1 VSRRDRLLRLKRYTL
16 LYASFT
22 GLLRSNFDDAFRR
35 IDMLHCLNR
44 DHFPPTSPDD
54 PIFDNLL
61 HLLVAIQN
69 HYAGRLDAAKE
80 CYSFIPPT
88 AGDTYILALLN
99 KSIILRLGTQQDYS
113 LAMKSLDEV
122 ERRLA
127 ISGESCSPQL
137 RNAWC
142 LVKGIT
148 STEVIRSKLPR
159 KLLSLINSELLSR
172 VLHMSS
178 EQINGQLRTVALTVM
193 ATRYYINT
201 STEHAE
207 KMGLMAY
214 IGAKKAKDDIWQ
226 LVSGNLLSGST
237 PSHRNDADDR
247 GL

>member
-1 VSRRDRLLRLKRYTL
+1 MFRRDRLLRLKRYTL

-22 GLLRSNFDDAFRR
+22 GLLRSNIEDALRC

-69 HYAGRLDAAKE
+69 HYTGHLGAAME
-80 CYSFIPPT
+80 YYSFIPST

-99 KSIILRLGTQQDYS
+99 KSIILRLGTHQDYS
-113 LAMKSLDEV
+113 MAIKLLDEV

-127 ISGESCSPQL
+127 IGGQTSFPQL

-159 KLLSLINSELLSR
+159 TLI
-172 VLHMSS
+172 
-178 EQINGQLRTVALTVM
+178 
-193 ATRYYINT
+193 
-201 STEHAE
+201 
-207 KMGLMAY
+207 
-214 IGAKKAKDDIWQ
+214 
-226 LVSGNLLSGST
+226 
-237 PSHRNDADDR
+237 
-247 GL
+247 